1 MKQITVSIGRPRILI
16 NFRLDSSGKQRRQ
29 KSAVSGMRVDIT
41 TDLTNGKMI
50 KEYYESAY
58 ANKFDKLQELTKN
71 EQSTEDNYLKY
82 NCNLKTVKASIYM
95 KRNKP
100 IFKKKKRVTDKLTL
114 LRVFL
119 QHSRIKVE

>member
-1 MKQITVSIGRPRILI
+1 MKQITVFIGRPRILI

-29 KSAVSGMRVDIT
+29 KPAVSGMRVDIT

-58 ANKFDKLQELTKN
+58 ANKFDKLQEPTKN

-95 KRNKP
+95 KRNKA
-100 IFKKKKRVTDKLTL
+100 IFKKKKKSNR
-114 LRVFL
+114 
-119 QHSRIKVE
+119 

>member
-1 MKQITVSIGRPRILI
+1 MI

-29 KSAVSGMRVDIT
+29 ESTVSEMRVAIT
-41 TDLTNGKMI
+41 PDLTNGKMI

-58 ANKFDKLQELTKN
+58 ANKFDELQEPTKS
-71 EQSTEDNYLKY
+71 EQSVEDNYLKY

-95 KRNKP
+95 KRNKA
-100 IFKKKKRVTDKLTL
+100 IAKKKRVTDKLTL